1 MRFEKDAQG
10 HKIIF
15 FFSRITPGGKAAAA
29 NVAVGDYLLAVNHQA
44 LQDAS
49 LLNVMEL
56 IKGQMQNICA
66 FLCAFAKYLQKVAEF
81 RPGLKLRE
89 NGLTLCI

>member
-1 MRFEKDAQG
+1 MRTLHSKAIKFRLNYLLTVSD
-10 HKIIF
+10 
-15 FFSRITPGGKAAAA
+15 SRITPGGKAAAA

-56 IKGQMQNICA
+56 IKGQMQ
-66 FLCAFAKYLQKVAEF
+66 KKVKKNTKLGIF
-81 RPGLKLRE
+81 PGL
-89 NGLTLCI
+89 